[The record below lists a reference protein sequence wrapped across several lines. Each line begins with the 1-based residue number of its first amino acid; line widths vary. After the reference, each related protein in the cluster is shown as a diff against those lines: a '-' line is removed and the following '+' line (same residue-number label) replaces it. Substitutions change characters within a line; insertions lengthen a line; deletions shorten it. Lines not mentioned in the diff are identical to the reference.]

1 MTANEVLEEVELRMM
16 KSVDLVKDE
25 FSSIQTG
32 KASPALVENIMVD
45 YYGTATR
52 LRDLAGIATPEPR
65 LLVIQPWDP
74 TALGEV
80 EKAIQKAN
88 IGLNPIN
95 DGKIIRIPIPEMSE
109 ERRRDLVKVI
119 KKVAE
124 EGKVAIRN
132 IRRDGN
138 HQAEELEKSSSLSED
153 EKFLLLKEIQEK
165 TDDYIHQL
173 DQLLAK
179 KEEEILEI

>member
-1 MTANEVLEEVELRMM
+1 MTADEVIEEVELKMM
-16 KSVDLVKDE
+16 KSVDLVKEE
-25 FSSIQTG
+25 FASIRTG

-88 IGLNPIN
+88 VGLNPIN

-132 IRRDGN
+132 VRREGN
-138 HQAEELEKSSSLSED
+138 HHAEELEKSGSLSED
-153 EKFLLLKEIQEK
+153 GKFHLLKEIQQK
-165 TDDYIHQL
+165 TDEYIREL
-173 DQLLAK
+173 AQLLAK
-179 KEEEILEI
+179 KEEELLEI

>member
-1 MTANEVLEEVELRMM
+1 MTADEVLEEVELKMM

-25 FSSIQTG
+25 FASIRTG

-132 IRRDGN
+132 VRRDGN
-138 HQAEELEKSSSLSED
+138 HQAEELEKTSGLSED
-153 EKFLLLKEIQEK
+153 QKFHLLKEIQEK
-165 TDDYIHQL
+165 TDDYIREL

-179 KEEEILEI
+179 KEAELLEI